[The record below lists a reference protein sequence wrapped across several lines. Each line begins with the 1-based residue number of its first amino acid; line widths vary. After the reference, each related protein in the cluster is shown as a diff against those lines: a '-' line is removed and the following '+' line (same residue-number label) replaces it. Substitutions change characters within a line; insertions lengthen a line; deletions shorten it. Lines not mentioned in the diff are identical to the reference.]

1 VGITSLIAMGFLA
14 DVIIDLVAVPII
26 VVVDLDPMVI
36 ALIVVVVD
44 VICDV
49 HLNECYY
56 LLFGVEFPCY
66 QCCMAIC
73 FDPLGF
79 GQFEFLIGSLVI
91 DSFAKL
97 LVLENLWYEPKHQI
111 SLDQVIFMP
120 LSDNLAFSSQISLE
134 HHVFHLF
141 RELSLHN

>member
-1 VGITSLIAMGFLA
+1 VGIASLIAMGFLA
-14 DVIIDLVAVPII
+14 GVIIDLVAIPII

-49 HLNECYY
+49 HLNECCY

-66 QCCMAIC
+66 QCCMATC

-79 GQFEFLIGSLVI
+79 GQFEFLISSLVV

-97 LVLENLWYEPKHQI
+97 IVLEDLWYELKHQI
-111 SLDQVIFMP
+111 SLDQVLFMP
-120 LSDNLAFSSQISLE
+120 LSDNLAFSSQISLG

-141 RELSLHN
+141 RELS